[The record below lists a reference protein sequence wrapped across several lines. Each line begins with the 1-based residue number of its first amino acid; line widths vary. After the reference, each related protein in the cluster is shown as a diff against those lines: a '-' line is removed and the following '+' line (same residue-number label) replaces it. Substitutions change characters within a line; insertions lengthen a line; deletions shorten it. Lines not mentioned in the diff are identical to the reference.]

1 MRYSIGEVAQKTSIP
16 ASTLRYYDKHGLLPF
31 VDRNQNGQRSFKDN
45 DLNFLEVINCM
56 KKSGLTIAQ
65 IRHFINLCM
74 QGDMTLEQRY
84 DFLDKEEK
92 VLMKKIETLQ
102 AQLDFLRYKKWYF
115 KTAVQAG
122 TEKIHMTA
130 DGKRVQPDIKEQ
142 YQKELAKCV
151 SLHDLLDLKKK
162 DKEKFENKYKLA
174 LAHQK

>member
-1 MRYSIGEVAQKTSIP
+1 MRYSIGDVAEIMKMP
-16 ASTLRYYDKHGLLPF
+16 ESTIRYWDKKGLLPF
-31 VDRNQNGQRSFKDN
+31 VDRDQHGRRDFKDN

-65 IRHFINLCM
+65 IRHFIDLCM

-92 VLMKKIETLQ
+92 VLMSKIEILQ
-102 AQLDFLRYKKWYF
+102 RQLDFLRYKKWYF

-122 TEKIHMTA
+122 TEKIHMTP

-142 YQKELAKCV
+142 YKKELAKCV
-151 SLHDLLDLKKK
+151 NLHDLLDLKEK
-162 DKEKFENKYKLA
+162 DKKKFENKYQPHLVR
-174 LAHQK
+174 